1 MCLLGY
7 LAVKCSTGCFVVGFV
22 VVAAV
27 VGPVVVVAGS
37 TAEIAGTFH
46 NWEQLLT
53 IEAFVESFV
62 SNRKSSEGC
71 KIVRI
76 VVAD

>member
-1 MCLLGY
+1 MD
-7 LAVKCSTGCFVVGFV
+7 SSIVGS
-22 VVAAV
+22 VVATIAGV
-27 VGPVVVVAGS
+27 VGS

-53 IEAFVESFV
+53 IEAFVESLV

-71 KIVRI
+71 KIVRN
-76 VVAD
+76 VVVG